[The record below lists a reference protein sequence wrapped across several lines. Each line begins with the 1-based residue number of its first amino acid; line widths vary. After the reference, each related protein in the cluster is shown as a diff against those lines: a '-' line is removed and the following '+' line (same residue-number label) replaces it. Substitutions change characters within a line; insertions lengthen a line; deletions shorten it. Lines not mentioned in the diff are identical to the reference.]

1 MQAEVHTDPLAG
13 GSAPDSQG
21 EHGAWAA
28 IRTAL
33 LDETGLVR
41 ALASGRR
48 RGFEPP
54 EYVRMELRYVD
65 LKGSRHLQI
74 TEYDERQAHTRNVAG
89 ADLEKAV
96 DELIDVPFGTWHV
109 ETTTETLRLRYTKK
123 GKELLQRQEDSR
135 EQETGHDRVKQR
147 ALDADAPF
155 LIELGISDHQGR
167 VKPSRQSKYRQ
178 IDEFCKLLGP
188 AVADAVSA
196 GRIATDR
203 PLQVV
208 DLGCG
213 NAYLTLAAYHLL
225 TTAGHDVRMIG
236 IDRNPSIRKRNTRVV
251 EALGWQEHLRFVDAT
266 IQDAELDVRP
276 DVVLALHACDTA
288 TDDALARAV
297 GWEAPLV
304 LAAPCCHHDIQK
316 QLKSVSPPAPYA
328 LMTRYGI
335 VRERFADVLTDSLR
349 AAVLRQVGYRV
360 EVVQFVDSQHTP
372 RNLLLRAARTG
383 APPTDDLRSEYE
395 TLVTEWQVN
404 PRLAQLLLPP
414 TNTPADSTADDPV
427 DGRAAGRS
435 ASRPDDGPVA
445 GRAGRAAVRSAG
457 ESGDGPVDGSVDSP
471 GDTSADDRAGGGV
484 GRAVSG
490 SAGRPGAVS

>member
-1 MQAEVHTDPLAG
+1 VGETLLGSAGAVGDNGAMQAEVDPDQQ
-13 GSAPDSQG
+13 P
-21 EHGAWAA
+21 GAREA

-33 LDETGLVR
+33 VDQASLVR
-41 ALASGRR
+41 ALGSGRR
-48 RGFEPP
+48 RGHDQPQ
-54 EYVRMELRYVD
+54 YQRVELRYVD
-65 LKGSRHLQI
+65 LKGHRHLQI
-74 TEYDERQAHTRNVAG
+74 TEYDERQAHTRNLAAG
-89 ADLEKAV
+89 PDAAKAV
-96 DELIDVPFGTWHV
+96 DELLDVPYGSWHV

-123 GKELLQRQEDSR
+123 GKELLHRQEDDGR

-147 ALDADAPF
+147 ALDPDAPF
-155 LIELGISDHQGR
+155 LSELGISDHLGR
-167 VKPSRQSKYRQ
+167 VKPSRQSKYKQ
-178 IDEFCKLLGP
+178 IDEFCKLLAP
-188 AVADAVSA
+188 ALDEAVAA
-196 GRIATDR
+196 GRIATGR

-225 TTAGHDVRMIG
+225 TEAGHDVRMTG
-236 IDRNPSIRKRNTRVV
+236 IDRNPQARTRNTRRVQ
-251 EALGWQEHLRFVDAT
+251 ALGWQDHLRFVDAT
-266 IQDAELDVRP
+266 IEDAELDVRP

-316 QLKSVSPPAPYA
+316 QLKSVTPPAPYA

-383 APPTDDLRSEYE
+383 AQPTPELESEYR
-395 TLVTEWQVN
+395 TLTDEWQVT
-404 PRLAQLLLPP
+404 PRLAQLLL
-414 TNTPADSTADDPV
+414 SDD
-427 DGRAAGRS
+427 RE
-435 ASRPDDGPVA
+435 
-445 GRAGRAAVRSAG
+445 VRS
-457 ESGDGPVDGSVDSP
+457 
-471 GDTSADDRAGGGV
+471 
-484 GRAVSG
+484 
-490 SAGRPGAVS
+490 

>member
-1 MQAEVHTDPLAG
+1 MQADVDPVLSSGEPGAG
-13 GSAPDSQG
+13 S
-21 EHGAWAA
+21 GAESGVRGV

-33 LDETGLVR
+33 LDESALVR
-41 ALASGRR
+41 AVASGRR
-48 RGFEPP
+48 RGLEPP
-54 EYVRMELRYVD
+54 QYQRIELRYVD
-65 LKGSRHLQI
+65 LKAVRHLQI
-74 TEYDERQAHTRNVAG
+74 TEFDERQAHTRNVAG
-89 ADLEKAV
+89 PEIEKAV
-96 DELIDVPFGTWHV
+96 DELLDLPYGTWHV

-123 GKELLQRQEDSR
+123 GKELLHRQADLR
-135 EQETGHDRVKQR
+135 QQETSHDRVKQR
-147 ALDADAPF
+147 VLDPAAPF

-167 VKPSRQSKYRQ
+167 VKPSRQAKYKQ
-178 IDEFCKLLGP
+178 IEEFCKLLAP
-188 AVADAVSA
+188 ALDDAIAA
-196 GRIATDR
+196 GRIAAGR

-225 TTAGHDVRMIG
+225 TAAGHDVRMTG
-236 IDRNPSIRKRNTRVV
+236 IDHNPAARKRNTRVV
-251 EALGWQEHLRFVDAT
+251 TALGWQEHLRFVDAT

-316 QLKSVSPPAPYA
+316 QLKSVTPPAPYA

-360 EVVQFVDSQHTP
+360 EVVQFVDSQHTL

-383 APPTDDLRSEYE
+383 AAPTPDLRAEYE
-395 TLVTEWQVN
+395 TLIRDWQVT
-404 PRLAQLLLPP
+404 PRLAQLVLPDAP
-414 TNTPADSTADDPV
+414 STT
-427 DGRAAGRS
+427 GSS
-435 ASRPDDGPVA
+435 AVS
-445 GRAGRAAVRSAG
+445 S
-457 ESGDGPVDGSVDSP
+457 SGDGAEV
-471 GDTSADDRAGGGV
+471 
-484 GRAVSG
+484 VS
-490 SAGRPGAVS
+490 

>member
-1 MQAEVHTDPLAG
+1 MQPVVRSGEPARSAEAGALAVVR
-13 GSAPDSQG
+13 A
-21 EHGAWAA
+21 
-28 IRTAL
+28 AL
-33 LDETGLVR
+33 LDQSSLVR

-48 RGFEPP
+48 RGFDPP
-54 EYVRMELRYVD
+54 AYLRVEVRYVD
-65 LKGSRHLQI
+65 LKGQRHLQI
-74 TEYDERQAHTRNVAG
+74 TEFDERQAHTRNVAG
-89 ADLEKAV
+89 ADVEKAV
-96 DELIDVPFGTWHV
+96 DELLDLPYGSWHV
-109 ETTTETLRLRYTKK
+109 ETTGETLRLRYTKK
-123 GKELLQRQEDSR
+123 GKELLHRQDDSR

-147 ALDADAPF
+147 VLDPAAPF

-167 VKPSRQSKYRQ
+167 VKPSRQAKYKQ
-178 IDEFCKLLGP
+178 IEEFCKLLAP
-188 AVADAVSA
+188 ALDEAIGA

-225 TTAGHDVRMIG
+225 SAAGHDVRMTG
-236 IDRNPSIRKRNTRVV
+236 IDHNPAARKRNARVV
-251 EALGWQEHLRFVDAT
+251 EALGWQDHLRFVDAT
-266 IQDAELDVRP
+266 IEAAELDVRP

-316 QLKSVSPPAPYA
+316 QLKSVTPPAPYA

-349 AAVLRQVGYRV
+349 ATVLRQVGYRV

-383 APPTDDLRSEYE
+383 AKPTAELQAEYQA
-395 TLVTEWQVN
+395 LVTEWQVN
-404 PRLAQLLLPP
+404 PRLAQLLLPAEP
-414 TNTPADSTADDPV
+414 PSAEAPLAATEPAEAPPGERD
-427 DGRAAGRS
+427 AG
-435 ASRPDDGPVA
+435 A
-445 GRAGRAAVRSAG
+445 
-457 ESGDGPVDGSVDSP
+457 
-471 GDTSADDRAGGGV
+471 GV
-484 GRAVSG
+484 GL
-490 SAGRPGAVS
+490 

>member
-1 MQAEVHTDPLAG
+1 MQAEVHPDPSGPALDPRATSG
-13 GSAPDSQG
+13 DPAPASQL
-21 EHGAWAA
+21 EPGAWEV
-28 IRTAL
+28 IRAAL
-33 LDETGLVR
+33 LDQTGLVR

-48 RGFEPP
+48 RGAEAPH
-54 EYVRMELRYVD
+54 YLRIELRYVD
-65 LKGSRHLQI
+65 LKGQRHLQI
-74 TEYDERQAHTRNVAG
+74 TEYDERQAHTRNVA
-89 ADLEKAV
+89 ASDSEKAV
-96 DELIDVPFGTWHV
+96 DELLDLPYGTWHV

-123 GKELLQRQEDSR
+123 GKELLHRQEDSR

-147 ALDADAPF
+147 VLDPAAPF

-167 VKPSRQSKYRQ
+167 VKPSRQAKYKQ
-178 IDEFCKLLGP
+178 IEEFCKLLAP
-188 AVADAVSA
+188 ALDEAVSA
-196 GRIATDR
+196 GRITTGR

-225 TTAGHDVRMIG
+225 SAAGHDVRMTG
-236 IDRNPSIRKRNTRVV
+236 IDHNPAARKRNTRVV
-251 EALGWQEHLRFVDAT
+251 EALGWQDHLRFVDAT
-266 IQDAELDVRP
+266 IQAAEPDVRP

-383 APPTDDLRSEYE
+383 AKPSADVQSEYQ
-395 TLVTEWQVN
+395 TLIADWQVT

-414 TNTPADSTADDPV
+414 AADAGPEQ
-427 DGRAAGRS
+427 AAGS
-435 ASRPDDGPVA
+435 EVMP
-445 GRAGRAAVRSAG
+445 
-457 ESGDGPVDGSVDSP
+457 
-471 GDTSADDRAGGGV
+471 
-484 GRAVSG
+484 
-490 SAGRPGAVS
+490 

>member
-1 MQAEVHTDPLAG
+1 MQAEVDPDQQ
-13 GSAPDSQG
+13 P
-21 EHGAWAA
+21 GAREA

-33 LDETGLVR
+33 VDQASLVR
-41 ALASGRR
+41 ALGSGRR
-48 RGFEPP
+48 RGHDQPQ
-54 EYVRMELRYVD
+54 YQRVELRYVD
-65 LKGSRHLQI
+65 LKGHRHLQI
-74 TEYDERQAHTRNVAG
+74 TEYDERQAHTRNLAAG
-89 ADLEKAV
+89 PDAAKAV
-96 DELIDVPFGTWHV
+96 DELLDVPYGSWHL

-123 GKELLQRQEDSR
+123 GKELLHRQEDGR

-147 ALDADAPF
+147 ALDPDAPF
-155 LIELGISDHQGR
+155 LIELGISDHLGR
-167 VKPSRQSKYRQ
+167 VKPSRQSKYKQ
-178 IDEFCKLLGP
+178 IDEFCKLLAP
-188 AVADAVSA
+188 ALDEAVAA
-196 GRIATDR
+196 GRIATGR

-225 TTAGHDVRMIG
+225 TEAGHDVRMTG
-236 IDRNPSIRKRNTRVV
+236 IDRNPQARTRNTRRV
-251 EALGWQEHLRFVDAT
+251 EALGWQDHLRFVDAT
-266 IQDAELDVRP
+266 IEDAELDVRP

-297 GWEAPLV
+297 WWEAPLV

-383 APPTDDLRSEYE
+383 AKPTPELESEYR
-395 TLVTEWQVN
+395 TLIDEWHVT
-404 PRLAQLLLPP
+404 PRLAQLVLPG
-414 TNTPADSTADDPV
+414 D
-427 DGRAAGRS
+427 RE
-435 ASRPDDGPVA
+435 
-445 GRAGRAAVRSAG
+445 VRS
-457 ESGDGPVDGSVDSP
+457 
-471 GDTSADDRAGGGV
+471 
-484 GRAVSG
+484 
-490 SAGRPGAVS
+490 

>member
-1 MQAEVHTDPLAG
+1 MQPEVRSDEPARPEE
-13 GSAPDSQG
+13 S
-21 EHGAWAA
+21 GALGV
-28 IRTAL
+28 IRAAL
-33 LDETGLVR
+33 LDRSGLVR

-48 RGFEPP
+48 RGLDAPAYLRVE
-54 EYVRMELRYVD
+54 VRYVD
-65 LKGSRHLQI
+65 LKGQRHLQI
-74 TEYDERQAHTRNVAG
+74 TEFDERQAHTRNVPEAEL
-89 ADLEKAV
+89 DKAV
-96 DELIDVPFGTWHV
+96 DELLDLPYGSWHV

-123 GKELLQRQEDSR
+123 GKELLHRQEDSR
-135 EQETGHDRVKQR
+135 EQETSHDRVKQR
-147 ALDADAPF
+147 VLDPAAPF
-155 LIELGISDHQGR
+155 LIELGISDHHGR
-167 VKPSRQSKYRQ
+167 VKPSRQAKYKQ
-178 IDEFCKLLGP
+178 IEEFCKLLEP
-188 AVADAVSA
+188 ALDEAVAA
-196 GRIATDR
+196 GRIATGR

-225 TTAGHDVRMIG
+225 AAAGHDVRMTG
-236 IDRNPSIRKRNTRVV
+236 IDHNPAARKRNTRVV

-266 IQDAELDVRP
+266 IQAAELDVRP

-316 QLKSVSPPAPYA
+316 QLKSVTPPAPYA

-383 APPTDDLRSEYE
+383 AKPTADLQSEYQ
-395 TLVTEWQVN
+395 TLITEWQVT

-414 TNTPADSTADDPV
+414 ADQ
-427 DGRAAGRS
+427 AAGS
-435 ASRPDDGPVA
+435 EVTP
-445 GRAGRAAVRSAG
+445 
-457 ESGDGPVDGSVDSP
+457 
-471 GDTSADDRAGGGV
+471 
-484 GRAVSG
+484 
-490 SAGRPGAVS
+490 